1 MSSLTTNS
9 MLSNLTPTQI
19 RLYEKQQEHAS
30 LQALKEASGQMLERV
45 EELARMSHVMAD
57 GGVGECFFGQET
69 IVDIRVSGGVLIR
82 TVWVM
87 RDVLAVGS
95 VLRNWNQV
103 FSILNLFGG
112 SVLLVLRRHLASLV
126 CSAALTCHSFSIHA
140 E

>member
-57 GGVGECFFGQET
+57 GGAGEFISLSNNKRRYMGVGRGANP
-69 IVDIRVSGGVLIR
+69 G
-82 TVWVM
+82 
-87 RDVLAVGS
+87 
-95 VLRNWNQV
+95 
-103 FSILNLFGG
+103 LFGLCG
-112 SVLLVLRRHLASLV
+112 M
-126 CSAALTCHSFSIHA
+126 
-140 E
+140 